1 MEKLTLSVTEAAEVI
16 GVSRPAMY
24 NLVHC
29 EGFPKKVVG
38 RRILIP
44 VKALERWLE
53 NGETVEP
60 A

>member
-16 GVSRPAMY
+16 GISRPAMY
-24 NLVHC
+24 NLIHS

-53 NGETVEP
+53 NGEAVEP